1 MKFRSKQKNK
11 MATKST
17 DLSLLTLITLLKLLT
32 PDLSI
37 LNNHHERLL
46 GTGKIHTDTMV

>member
-17 DLSLLTLITLLKLLT
+17 DLSLLTLILLKLLT